1 MDLTFYVGSNG
12 AGKSFKLNQIFKT
25 NENSLYVNEEGQP
38 TFSLNKPKVKIDLK
52 NETYHFQ
59 NDLKRGSDHLNIESE
74 QINEE
79 FLPLLQ
85 NILELQS
92 KNDLI
97 KSTKSK
103 GQEKF
108 GNLLNIF
115 TEFNFNNL
123 EYICLDEPENFLDED
138 YIKEIARL
146 ILELAKIGLKVR
158 VATHSV
164 RILTECN
171 ATIEQICILDRTKEY
186 KTNNEEI
193 RQLMKSTRDE
203 ILAYSHK
210 NYNLGENILAKLNAC
225 DNPQFFQ
232 VIVSQTIENEEFYK
246 CLFNK
251 TIVLVEGASEIVA
264 LKTIK
269 TRFENSTEF
278 FSPHGK
284 VYMPFF
290 VKLLNLLG
298 KEVIV
303 LIDTDKQDYK
313 LPWILTEHFKKEQEK
328 NKLNLIIHEP
338 DFEDFYGIPWEEI
351 IQSIG
356 AKPGK
361 RLTGEFK
368 PIVAM
373 IFFEDSSNQQRLYE
387 KIQSNSV
394 ENVSK
399 YSFV

>member
-12 AGKSFKLNQIFKT
+12 AGKSFKLNQIFKA

-38 TFSLNKPKVKIDLK
+38 TFSLNKPKVKIDIK
-52 NETYHFQ
+52 NKTYHFQ
-59 NDLKRGSDHLNIESE
+59 NDLKRGNEHLNIESE
-74 QINEE
+74 QINED

-97 KSTKSK
+97 KSAKSK

-146 ILELAKIGLKVR
+146 ILELAKIGFKVR

-164 RILTECN
+164 RILTECS
-171 ATIEQICILDRTKEY
+171 ASIEQICILDRTKEY
-186 KTNNEEI
+186 TTSNEKIREI
-193 RQLMKSTRDE
+193 MKSTRDE
-203 ILAYSHK
+203 IMKYTDKHHTLK
-210 NYNLGENILAKLNAC
+210 KENMLAKLNAC

-232 VIVSQTIENEEFYK
+232 VIVSQTIENEDFYK

-284 VYMPFF
+284 VHMPFF
-290 VKLLNLLG
+290 VKLLNSLG

-303 LIDTDKQDYK
+303 LIDADKQNHQ
-313 LPWILTEHFKKEQEK
+313 LPGILTEYFKKEQET
-328 NKLNLIIHEP
+328 NKLNLITHEP
-338 DFEDFYGIPWEEI
+338 DFEGFYEIPWEEI
-351 IQSIG
+351 ALNIG
-356 AKPGK
+356 FKAKS
-361 RLTGEFK
+361 LTGDLK
-368 PIVAM
+368 PITAM
-373 IFFEDSSNQQRLYE
+373 IFFEDNSNQQRLFE
-387 KIQSNSV
+387 KIQLNSV
-394 ENVSK
+394 GNVSK
-399 YSFV
+399 YAFV

>member
-38 TFSLNKPKVKIDLK
+38 TFSLNKPKVKIDIK
-52 NETYHFQ
+52 NKTYHFQ
-59 NDLKRGSDHLNIESE
+59 NDLKRGNDHLNIESE

-92 KNDLI
+92 KNNLI

-146 ILELAKIGLKVR
+146 ILELSKIGFKVK

-164 RILTECN
+164 RILTECS
-171 ATIEQICILDRTKEY
+171 ASIEQICILDRTNEY
-186 KTNNEEI
+186 TTSNEEI
-193 RQLMKSTRDE
+193 REIMKSTRDE
-203 ILAYSHK
+203 IMKYTHK
-210 NYNLGENILAKLNAC
+210 DHTLGKNILAKLNAC

-313 LPWILTEHFKKEQEK
+313 LPWILTEYFKKEQEK
-328 NKLNLIIHEP
+328 NKLNLITHEP
-338 DFEDFYGIPWEEI
+338 DFEDFYEIPWKEI
-351 IQSIG
+351 VENIGIQ
-356 AKPGK
+356 PNE
-361 RLTGEFK
+361 RLNGEWK

-373 IFFEDSSNQQRLYE
+373 IFFEDDSNQQRLYE

-399 YSFV
+399 YTFV

>member
-1 MDLTFYVGSNG
+1 MDLIFYVGSNG
-12 AGKSFKLNQIFKT
+12 SGKSFKLNQIFKA

-38 TFSLNKPKVKIDLK
+38 TFSLNKPKVKIDFK
-52 NETYHFQ
+52 NKIYHFQ
-59 NDLKRGSDHLNIESE
+59 NDLKRGVEHLNIETE

-85 NILELQS
+85 NILELQY

-115 TEFNFNNL
+115 TEFNFNNM

-146 ILELAKIGLKVR
+146 ILELAKIGFKVR

-171 ATIEQICILDRTKEY
+171 ASIEQICILDKAKEY
-186 KTNNEEI
+186 TTSNEEI
-193 RQLMKSTRDE
+193 RGIMKSTRDE
-203 ILAYSHK
+203 IMKYTHKDHMLAK
-210 NYNLGENILAKLNAC
+210 NILAKLNAC

-232 VIVSQTIENEEFYK
+232 VIVSQTIENEDFYK

-284 VYMPFF
+284 VHMPFF
-290 VKLLNLLG
+290 VRLLNSLG

-303 LIDTDKQDYK
+303 LIDADKQDHQ
-313 LPWILTEHFKKEQEK
+313 LPGILTEYFNKEQQTK
-328 NKLNLIIHEP
+328 KLNLITHEP
-338 DFEDFYGIPWEEI
+338 DFEGFYKIPWKEI
-351 IQSIG
+351 VENIG
-356 AKPGK
+356 ITPGK
-361 RLTGEFK
+361 NLRGEWK

-373 IFFEDSSNQQRLYE
+373 IFFEDDGNQQQLYE

-394 ENVSK
+394 EPVSK
-399 YSFV
+399 YAFV